1 MRISQKLIYGGLF
14 SLMVAVLFM
23 GCDEKKGTTGSLK
36 GQGGGERNSSKA
48 VEKSAQATWNQTG
61 KVQGG
66 P

>member
-1 MRISQKLIYGGLF
+1 
-14 SLMVAVLFM
+14 M
-23 GCDEKKGTTGSLK
+23 GCDEKKGTTGNLK
-36 GQGGGERNSSKA
+36 GQGGGERNSSKF